1 MDKVYIGEII
11 REERLKQKM
20 TQEALCEGICSPVT
34 LSRLETGDQPPT
46 YSKVK
51 ALLEKLGLSDDLYK
65 VVNNAD
71 ELRAE
76 TLGKELRAK
85 VIAFEKAAGPEK
97 AARRAE
103 AYEATRQLEELAGDE
118 PSIRQ
123 RIIQDRCVLG
133 KPNGPYSPAQQRE
146 LLMEALRLTVPRFD
160 PNQLDRSR
168 YTQEEVSLIN
178 QIAVTYAWEGKSD
191 KAINL
196 YRQLLAY
203 IRDHNRQ
210 LSRYAN
216 QLAMITFNYAREL
229 DMVGRY
235 SEAQEIAEL
244 GQQTCI
250 DYDQHQFHPGL
261 LHILAECQHF
271 LGNDTESREL
281 YRQAYYFYKIRRDN
295 INLNILKQDVL
306 EQLGVELE

>member
-34 LSRLETGDQPPT
+34 LSRLENGDQPPS

-85 VIAFEKAAGPEK
+85 VIAFEKALGPEK

-133 KPNGPYSPAQQRE
+133 KPHGPYSPAQQRE
-146 LLMEALRLTVPRFD
+146 LLLEALQLTVPQFD
-160 PNQLDRSR
+160 PNQLDRAR
-168 YTQEEVSLIN
+168 YTQEEISLIN
-178 QIAVTYAWEGKSD
+178 HIAVTYALEGSSD
-191 KAINL
+191 RAIDL
-196 YRQLLAY
+196 YRQLLDY
-203 IRDHNRQ
+203 IQAHNRQ

-216 QLAMITFNYAREL
+216 QLAMVAHNYAREL
-229 DMVGRY
+229 DAVEQY
-235 SEAQEIAEL
+235 QEAVRIAEI
-244 GQQTCI
+244 GRTTSNQ
-250 DYDQHQFHPGL
+250 YGYHQLHPGL
-261 LHILAECQHF
+261 LHILAECQHY
-271 LGNDTESREL
+271 LGNDAESQKL
-281 YRQAYYFYKIRRDN
+281 YLQAFYLYQSFEDQP
-295 INLNILKQDVL
+295 NLEILKRDVL
-306 EQLGVELE
+306 DQLGLQL

>member
-146 LLMEALRLTVPRFD
+146 LLMEALRLTVPNFD
-160 PNQLDRSR
+160 PEQLDRLR
-168 YTQEEVSLIN
+168 YTQAEISIIN
-178 QIAVTYAWEGKSD
+178 HIAVTYVWDGELMQ
-191 KAINL
+191 AIDL
-196 YRQLLAY
+196 YRQLFDY
-203 IRDHNRQ
+203 IQAHNQQ

-216 QLAMITFNYAREL
+216 QLAMVAHNYAREL
-229 DMVGRY
+229 DTVGQY
-235 SEAQEIAEL
+235 QEAARVAEL
-244 GQQTCI
+244 GRQACI
-250 DYDQHQFHPGL
+250 NYDQQQFHPGL
-261 LHILAECQHF
+261 LHILAECQHY

-281 YRQAYYFYKIRRDN
+281 YFQAYYFYKICRDY
-295 INLNILKQDVL
+295 INLKILKQDVL
-306 EQLGVELE
+306 EQLGIELK